1 MTMYKSF
8 FIFDLKYYKQCDGVP
23 IGSPLGPTLANV
35 FMWHFENIW
44 LENCP
49 TQFKSVVCIEDMW
62 TTHFYFSFNR
72 TCRKN

>member
-1 MTMYKSF
+1 MAMYESI
-8 FIFDLKYYKQCDGVP
+8 FIFNQKHYKQCDGVAM
-23 IGSPLGPTLANV
+23 GSPLVSTLANV
-35 FMWHFENIW
+35 FMCYFENIW